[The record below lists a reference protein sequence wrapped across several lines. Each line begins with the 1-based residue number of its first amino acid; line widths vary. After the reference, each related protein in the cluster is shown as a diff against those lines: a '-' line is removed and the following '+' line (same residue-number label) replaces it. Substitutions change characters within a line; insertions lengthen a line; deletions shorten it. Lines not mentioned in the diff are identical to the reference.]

1 MPTMRVL
8 GPSIAFLR
16 RHSVL
21 TFVLMGAFFLLSGIT
36 SVNLYVVLTANIGLF
51 RMYGSQAIDDGA
63 LWQLA
68 EILATGFLSVLFFVL
83 FIVCERVFVDRLT
96 ANLRDVAGESN

>member
-21 TFVLMGAFFLLSGIT
+21 TFVLTGAFFLLSGIT
-36 SVNLYVVLTANIGLF
+36 SVNLYVMLTANIGLF

-63 LWQLA
+63 VWQLA
-68 EILATGFLSVLFFVL
+68 EILGMGFLSVALFVL
-83 FIVCERVFVDRLT
+83 FVVCERVFVDRLT
-96 ANLRDVAGESN
+96 ANLRDVASDSN